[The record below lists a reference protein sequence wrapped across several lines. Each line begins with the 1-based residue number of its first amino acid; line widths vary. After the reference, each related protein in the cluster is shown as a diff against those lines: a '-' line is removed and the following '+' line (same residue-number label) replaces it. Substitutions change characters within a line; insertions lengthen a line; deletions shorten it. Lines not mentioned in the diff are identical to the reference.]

1 MARRAYKSTSAIVYS
16 CAGLAMSSAC
26 FFAAMAV
33 SFGDVTRGKAIA
45 RLVLWSMGLTFD
57 FTGLVLS
64 SSTSKAIFY
73 ELEYWTE
80 RHAAVVLIV
89 LGEGGELRIH
99 PRGPTHPNTNPD
111 FTVETFLLVIGL
123 FENFRSVYTGPATGF
138 RASFIGQ
145 IFAAVGIFRI
155 IYCI

>member
-111 FTVETFLLVIGL
+111 FTVENI
-123 FENFRSVYTGPATGF
+123 SVSHWTL
-138 RASFIGQ
+138 
-145 IFAAVGIFRI
+145 
-155 IYCI
+155 